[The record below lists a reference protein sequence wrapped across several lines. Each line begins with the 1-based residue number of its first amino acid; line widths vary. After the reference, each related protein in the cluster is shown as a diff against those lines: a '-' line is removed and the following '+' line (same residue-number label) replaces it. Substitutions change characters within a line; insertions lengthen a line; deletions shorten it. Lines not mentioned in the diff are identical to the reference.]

1 MERTRNPS
9 GGSASGKRTLD
20 PNSISKALPLSSPK
34 GGKRSI
40 TGAHDQ
46 PKKGLN
52 FFPFQFN
59 VFIVCSDP
67 KEGEETKTLLQAK
80 DLKTRSRSRS
90 PLEEVKMDRI
100 QEDIEAEAV

>member
-1 MERTRNPS
+1 MLRNILKWELFRRQEQAFFSHVERTRNPS
-9 GGSASGKRTLD
+9 GGSASGKKTLD

-52 FFPFQFN
+52 YFPFQFN
-59 VFIVCSDP
+59 VFIV
-67 KEGEETKTLLQAK
+67 
-80 DLKTRSRSRS
+80 
-90 PLEEVKMDRI
+90 
-100 QEDIEAEAV
+100 